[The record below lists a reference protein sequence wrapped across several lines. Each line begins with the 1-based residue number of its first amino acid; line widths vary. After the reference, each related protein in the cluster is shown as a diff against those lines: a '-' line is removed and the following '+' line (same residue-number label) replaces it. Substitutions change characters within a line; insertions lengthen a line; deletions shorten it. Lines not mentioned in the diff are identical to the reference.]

1 MSCFVVDLNLMGD
14 KMIDLIAVKRI
25 RAILKEADEMG
36 ITDKEIMLDIKDV
49 VPAEVVEVEKIVEVE
64 KEPVSSEERLEYM
77 RIYRLEQKQLKRASD
92 KEEKERIKIAKQLKR
107 TSFFCYKCKER
118 VNIINPEESRSS
130 FKRKPNRNRDNI
142 IITNNCPKCK
152 GEIKLFGGYR

>member
-1 MSCFVVDLNLMGD
+1 
-14 KMIDLIAVKRI
+14 MIDLIAVKRI

-77 RIYRLEQKQLKRASD
+77 RMMR
-92 KEEKERIKIAKQLKR
+92 
-107 TSFFCYKCKER
+107 
-118 VNIINPEESRSS
+118 
-130 FKRKPNRNRDNI
+130 
-142 IITNNCPKCK
+142 
-152 GEIKLFGGYR
+152 